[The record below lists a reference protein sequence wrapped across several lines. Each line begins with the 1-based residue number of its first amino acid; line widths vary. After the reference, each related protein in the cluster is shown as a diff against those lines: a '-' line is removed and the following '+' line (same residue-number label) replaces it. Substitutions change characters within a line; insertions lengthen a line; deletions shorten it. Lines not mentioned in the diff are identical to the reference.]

1 MDNTCVCCGRI
12 IPEGRQTCLV
22 CENMAASPMPDA
34 VLPDGTPLY
43 FKTSNFPAGANLQMQ
58 LYEMLANGDQKRKEN
73 SNEST

>member
-1 MDNTCVCCGRI
+1 MDNICVCCGRI

-43 FKTSNFPAGANLQMQ
+43 FKTTASYDAENLPLQ
-58 LYEMLANGDQKRKEN
+58 LYLYNLLNK
-73 SNEST
+73 